1 MSENSRKAYEAVQ
14 ELICKVDRQLHV
26 SDDALNL
33 SSANYQMKIRGSC
46 LLTLHTTLFFFSS
59 PFFIVL
65 SGDISKSSSSKV
77 TVLPSGV
84 LQGIWVSI
92 VMEIK
97 GVTFRPIK
105 LCPWLCFAP

>member
-46 LLTLHTTLFFFSS
+46 LLTLHTTLFFS
-59 PFFIVL
+59 PPL
-65 SGDISKSSSSKV
+65 SSSCYQE
-77 TVLPSGV
+77 TFLNPV
-84 LQGIWVSI
+84 LQKSLFFLLGSCKVFGSLLSWKSRV
-92 VMEIK
+92 
-97 GVTFRPIK
+97 
-105 LCPWLCFAP
+105 